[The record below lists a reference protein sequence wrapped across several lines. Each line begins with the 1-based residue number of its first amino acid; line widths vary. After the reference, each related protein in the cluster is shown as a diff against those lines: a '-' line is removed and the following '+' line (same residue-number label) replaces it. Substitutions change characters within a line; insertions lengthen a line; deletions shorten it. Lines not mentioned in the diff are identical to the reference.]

1 MWLLGQIIKLKQD
14 CELDHAE
21 DPFAGADLP
30 RVHEIIAR
38 FVEGVSVGFHY
49 SQLTHGRLS
58 AQVCLIS

>member
-1 MWLLGQIIKLKQD
+1 MPKLKQD

-38 FVEGVSVGFHY
+38 CVESVYVGF
-49 SQLTHGRLS
+49 
-58 AQVCLIS
+58 LILLN